1 METQELIKLVAIL
14 GLVIFLL
21 NLSPAI
27 KRRRKKLGKLKS
39 VKLKKYKM
47 MKSSRPHL
55 SESSF

>member
-21 NLSPAI
+21 NLSTAI

-47 MKSSRPHL
+47 RKSSRPHL
-55 SESSF
+55 SE

>member
-21 NLSPAI
+21 NLSTAI

-47 MKSSRPHL
+47 RKSSRPHL